1 MRAGFAKSDITPRV
15 GVELCGFGPYVHRYS
30 IGVRDRLWAR
40 AMVVEQQDGIF
51 ALISCDLAGLNR
63 EIIRSIQNLLSP
75 EGFESSNVFVCCS
88 HTHSGPNTGRYIGWG
103 EMDEPYIRILPRLIA
118 DAVCKAKEKID
129 SVTMNHAVVPC
140 EGIGVNREYDEDAQ
154 PLERVLKPEW
164 RPAKPELTDTECHV
178 LTFNSENGTISGFIS
193 YFGCHPVTC
202 CAQTRYFHGDYC
214 GVATN
219 LIEREEGDDV
229 VGLFVQGAL
238 GDVNTCVVHKPEIDS
253 LLALDVIAGR
263 YARSIREG
271 IRTAKQVSNETVVST
286 TREMN
291 FTRKPW
297 DLEKL
302 KALKAQADA
311 VIDTPDARDDSRTK
325 EINIP
330 METVYSTALR
340 ELIRRLERGQPLCDP
355 TVVSGMRIG
364 PVSFLGSG
372 FETFQAIK
380 NQVVEKA
387 QSEITLVVSV
397 ANDTTGYAPD
407 HTCAERGGYAAD
419 MVPLICGEIPYVGI
433 HDELVKA
440 LLDVDDALTRK
451 G

>member
-15 GVELCGFGPYVHRYS
+15 GIELCGFGPYIHRYS

-40 AMVVEQQDGIF
+40 AMVIEQQDGIY
-51 ALISCDLAGLNR
+51 ALISCDLIGLNR
-63 EIIRSIQNLLSP
+63 DLVRSIQNLLSP
-75 EGFESSNVFVCCS
+75 EGFEISHVFICCS
-88 HTHSGPNTGRYIGWG
+88 HTHSGPATGRYIGWG
-103 EMDEPYIRILPRLIA
+103 EMDEPYIRVLPRLIA
-118 DAVCKAKEKID
+118 DAVVKAREKID

-140 EGIGVNREYDEDAQ
+140 EGIGLNREYDEDAQ

-178 LTFNSENGTISGFIS
+178 VSFIGANGAIFGFIS
-193 YFGCHPVTC
+193 YFSCHPVTC
-202 CAQTRYFHGDYC
+202 CALTRYIHGDYC

-219 LIEREEGDDV
+219 LVEHDVGDDV
-229 VGLFVQGAL
+229 VGLFVQGSL

-271 IRTAKQVSNETVVST
+271 LNAAEPVSDETVVGT
-286 TREMN
+286 EREMN

-297 DLEKL
+297 DLKKL
-302 KALKAQADA
+302 EALRAESEA
-311 VIDTPDARDDSRTK
+311 VIDTPGAGDDARTK
-325 EINIP
+325 EADVP
-330 METVYSTALR
+330 MATVYVTALDA
-340 ELIRRLERGQPLCDP
+340 LIKRLERGQPLCDP

-364 PVSFLGSG
+364 PVSLLGSG

-380 NQVVEKA
+380 NEVVEKA
-387 QSEITLVVSV
+387 QSEIPLVVSV

-407 HTCAERGGYAAD
+407 HTVADRGGYAAD
-419 MVPLICGEIPYVGI
+419 LVPLMCGEIPYVGI
-433 HDELVKA
+433 HDELLKA
-440 LLDVDDALTRK
+440 LLDVDDALTRT
-451 G
+451 